1 MRKRRNKS
9 KKLIT
14 FHNSYLILALCFIL
28 TGYYLNLIVFTSLII
43 VHEFGHYIM
52 AKFLHF
58 NIDGI
63 IIYPYGGITKINDL
77 INRDINEELLV
88 ATAGIITQY
97 LFYLLISFL
106 YTKSYIRDYVFN
118 LYTLY
123 NSRMIFFNLL
133 PIYPLD
139 GAKIIGLLFNKI
151 FNYNLSNK
159 LIILLSLLTIFIIL
173 FLNIYELNYSNIMI
187 YLILLSYVYDFVKKR
202 KYLYNKFLLERYLY
216 DIKYS
221 KVKVI
226 DNFNNMYKNKT
237 HVIYSNNKYMGEFQF
252 LKKIFSHKTS

>member
-28 TGYYLNLIVFTSLII
+28 TGYYLNLVVFTSLII
-43 VHEFGHYIM
+43 VHEFGHYIT
-52 AKFLHF
+52 AKLLQF
-58 NIDGI
+58 NIEGI

-106 YTKSYIRDYVFN
+106 YTKSYIREYTFN
-118 LYTLY
+118 LYTIY

-139 GAKIIGLLFNKI
+139 GAKIIGLIFNKI
-151 FNYNLSNK
+151 FNYNMSNK
-159 LIILLSLLTIFIIL
+159 LIILSSLITIFIIL
-173 FLNIYELNYSNIMI
+173 VLNIYELNYSNIMI
-187 YLILLSYVYDFVKKR
+187 YLILGSYVYDFVKKI

-226 DNFNNMYKNKT
+226 NNFNNMYKNRT
-237 HVIYSNNKYMGEFQF
+237 HVIYSNNKYIEEKQF